1 MQLLQDQDTFVRVN
15 AARALGQ
22 IGTPNAIMA
31 VVDVVPSM
39 IQELQHQDKWVVRNA
54 VKALGFVGEGAVD
67 AVPDLKRLLE
77 DENTF
82 VRANAAWALKQIV
95 TPDAIKD
102 EEKVL

>member
-1 MQLLQDQDTFVRVN
+1 
-15 AARALGQ
+15 
-22 IGTPNAIMA
+22 MA

-39 IQELQHQDKWVVRNA
+39 IQALQHQDKWVLRNA
-54 VKALGFVGEGAVD
+54 AKALGFVGEGAVD

-95 TPDAIKD
+95 TPDAIKA